1 MRYVVKGINSYWGKA
16 DLTLHYI
23 TIRETGGD
31 SECPGL
37 GGPRIGGLR
46 VLILVLPINHR
57 DIAKSLAGVDK
68 KKIA

>member
-31 SECPGL
+31 IASAGIEMNAVLWVGRTSYRRL
-37 GGPRIGGLR
+37 TGPDFSAT
-46 VLILVLPINHR
+46 N
-57 DIAKSLAGVDK
+57 
-68 KKIA
+68 

>member
-31 SECPGL
+31 SECRYWNECGPL
-37 GGPRIGGLR
+37 GWED
-46 VLILVLPINHR
+46 LVSE
-57 DIAKSLAGVDK
+57 AYGS
-68 KKIA
+68 

>member
-31 SECPGL
+31 SECRYWNECGPL
-37 GGPRIGGLR
+37 GWEDLVSEAYTGPDFSAT
-46 VLILVLPINHR
+46 N
-57 DIAKSLAGVDK
+57 
-68 KKIA
+68 